1 MVKIRSV
8 DSVQLNTSI
17 SKLMGNMILKVCGN
31 MYAFVPKNLKKIVIR
46 TVGFTSRQMITARS
60 IPAIG
65 ERI

>member
-1 MVKIRSV
+1 MVKIRSA

-17 SKLMGNMILKVCGN
+17 SKLKSNMILKVCGN
-31 MYAFVPKNLKKIVIR
+31 MYALVPKNLKKIVIR
-46 TVGFTSRQMITARS
+46 IVVFIWHQMITVRS

>member
-1 MVKIRSV
+1 MVKIRSA

-17 SKLMGNMILKVCGN
+17 SKLKSNMILKVCGN
-31 MYAFVPKNLKKIVIR
+31 MYALVPKNLKKIVIR
-46 TVGFTSRQMITARS
+46 TVVFIWHQMITVRS